1 MKRRTGAWKSGLRE
15 YVQLSVRWMTVSES
29 TLTCWAMVL
38 RADPSRLL
46 VSEVATG
53 VARDAA
59 RLAKNFRGPGA
70 FARGDQLVRATLS
83 IASNI
88 AEACGRGTVPDFRR
102 FLLHARGS
110 AQEVLA
116 QLRIVEPANESERVT
131 VRSLYGR
138 TVLIL
143 KLLMRLYAH
152 PPPDR

>member
-1 MKRRTGAWKSGLRE
+1 
-15 YVQLSVRWMTVSES
+15 
-29 TLTCWAMVL
+29 MVL
-38 RADPSRLL
+38 RADPNRLL

-88 AEACGRGTVPDFRR
+88 AEGCGRGTVPELRR

-116 QLRIVEPANESERVT
+116 QLRVFEPASEGERLAVQ
-131 VRSLYGR
+131 SLHSR
-138 TVLIL
+138 TVFIL
-143 KLLMRLYAH
+143 KLLMRLYEH
-152 PPPDR
+152 PPPNR

>member
-1 MKRRTGAWKSGLRE
+1 
-15 YVQLSVRWMTVSES
+15 
-29 TLTCWAMVL
+29 MVL
-38 RADPSRLL
+38 RADPNRLL
-46 VSEVATG
+46 VSEVATA

-59 RLAKNFRGPGA
+59 KLAKSFRGPGA

-116 QLRIVEPANESERVT
+116 QLRMVEPANEGT
-131 VRSLYGR
+131 AF
-138 TVLIL
+138 IL
-143 KLLMRLYAH
+143 KLLMRLYEH
-152 PPPDR
+152 PPPNR